1 MKKNAKSL
9 KFTLLYFALVIFDI
23 VVGSCAFSTIR
34 YFTKPLI
41 LISLVIYFGYFAK
54 ILNRSIYKF
63 MILALVFS
71 LMGDVLLLFDHLF
84 SSFFIFG
91 LLSFLVAHL
100 LYCYVFIKKWSAKKN
115 SIFWIVA
122 MFLWAYGLILFFIL
136 KNSLANLKIPVIIY
150 ILGILA
156 MAISAFGRKN
166 SVSVH
171 SFKLVFLGA
180 LLFVASDSILAL
192 NKFIFPV
199 PWSHFLVMGTY
210 ASAQYL
216 IMKGILKD
224 SG

>member
-1 MKKNAKSL
+1 MKENAKSL
-9 KFTLLYFALVIFDI
+9 KFTPLYFALVMFDI
-23 VVGSCAFSTIR
+23 VVGSCEFSTIR

-41 LISLVIYFGYFAK
+41 LISLIIYFGYFGK

-63 MILALVFS
+63 MVLALVFS

-100 LYCYVFIKKWSAKKN
+100 LYCYVFIKKWSAKKK

-122 MFLWAYGLILFFIL
+122 MFLCAYGLILFFIL

-166 SVSVH
+166 SVSAH

-192 NKFIFPV
+192 NKFMFPV

-210 ASAQYL
+210 SAAQYL
-216 IMKGILKD
+216 IVKGILED
-224 SG
+224 T